1 MENPQVFTQASEHQ
15 KRYHRGLIFGLV
27 NGPIVYS
34 VYFLIVY
41 FLVEGGCKSG
51 LVRTQLFGFDS
62 VSAWIVLLTL
72 IATAATGLG
81 GVVAWRGLR
90 QSRHNIRRTD
100 AYSHFMGVAGLGLNG
115 LFALLIL
122 LTGLPV
128 LLLEMCTWI

>member
-1 MENPQVFTQASEHQ
+1 MENQQVIAQAAEHQ

-62 VSAWIVLLTL
+62 VSAWIVLLTI
-72 IATAATGLG
+72 IATAATCVG
-81 GVVAWRGLR
+81 GIVAWRGLR
-90 QSRHNIRRTD
+90 QSRQSTHRAD
-100 AYSHFMGVAGLGLNG
+100 DYSHFMGVAGLGLNG